1 MNGISSVHMSLRS
14 CLVSVVLPVL
24 QLTKVYVVGTS
35 RFCTADL
42 CYMRIRSKADYSHI
56 IASERNN
63 ESLSYHVFKKILILH
78 MFCVIV
84 VNVRTLPMLLTVF
97 TCFLYFPVCG

>member
-1 MNGISSVHMSLRS
+1 VNGISSVHMSLRS
-14 CLVSVVLPVL
+14 CLLSVILPVL
-24 QLTKVYVVGTS
+24 QLTKVYVVETS

-42 CYMRIRSKADYSHI
+42 CYMRIRLKAEYYHI

-63 ESLSYHVFKKILILH
+63 ESLLYHVFKKILILH
-78 MFCVIV
+78 LFCVIV

-97 TCFLYFPVCG
+97 TCFLSSPVCG